1 MTCSCQLFTRTGLLC
16 RHIFAVL
23 KNNHI
28 EEIPEKYIL
37 RRWRKDVISSH
48 NLLNKHG
55 FVEKGDEIL
64 KLISEA
70 YENFEYCLDVV
81 KGDEEKLVSVVESTR
96 KMRKDVERFAS
107 KQITSDKNE
116 EDALKLLGIN
126 SIPETVEIQV
136 PSVIRNKGSGT
147 KKRLISN
154 SEKATGS
161 KSSTRIC
168 TGCNLYVN
176 HNARTCKVRIEREKQ
191 MNSKKN

>member
-1 MTCSCQLFTRTGLLC
+1 MQGRVTNAREG
-16 RHIFAVL
+16 
-23 KNNHI
+23 
-28 EEIPEKYIL
+28 Y
-37 RRWRKDVISSH
+37 
-48 NLLNKHG
+48 
-55 FVEKGDEIL
+55 
-64 KLISEA
+64 
-70 YENFEYCLDVV
+70 VV

-136 PSVIRNKGSGT
+136 PSVIRNKGSGS

-154 SEKATGS
+154 SEKATASKSS

-191 MNSKKN
+191 MNSKKIRLCNH